1 MSPGREGSIPSL
13 SIGLKNMRDPVLDS
27 ILNPPHEE
35 IHTAE
40 CSWHRDWHACDCG
53 TFEEM
58 SARSSAEEQG
68 PSKPKVAG
76 STPAGRD
83 IQIAQLELARQ
94 VSLTLIRDCDETIKD
109 SLSNTFRN
117 HIEALES

>member
-1 MSPGREGSIPSL
+1 
-13 SIGLKNMRDPVLDS
+13 MRDPVLDS

-35 IHTAE
+35 IHTTE
-40 CSWHRDWHACDCG
+40 CSWHYDWHTCDCG
-53 TFEEM
+53 TFDDM
-58 SARSSAEEQG
+58 RARSSVEEQG

-94 VSLTLIRDCDETIKD
+94 VSLSLIRDCDEAIKD
-109 SLSNTFRN
+109 SISNTFRN
-117 HIEALES
+117 YIVVLES